1 MSAPYK
7 PDEKSSKQISLMAG
21 IGLTHDQI
29 SKVIGISDETLRRHY
44 KKELEISKSLLNTQV
59 AGNLYSIAT
68 SKDHK
73 GAVTAAIFWLKT
85 QAKWKE
91 TIDLSSE
98 DGTMTPKAGLDV
110 SKLSVETLT
119 EIMCAADASKQK

>member
-1 MSAPYK
+1 
-7 PDEKSSKQISLMAG
+7 
-21 IGLTHDQI
+21 
-29 SKVIGISDETLRRHY
+29 
-44 KKELEISKSLLNTQV
+44 V

>member
-1 MSAPYK
+1 MPAPYK
-7 PDEKSSKQISLMAG
+7 PDDKSRKQIMLMAG

-29 SKVIGISDETLRRHY
+29 AKVMDISDETLRRHY
-44 KKELEISKSLLNTQV
+44 NQELATAKAMLNTQV

-119 EIMCAADASKQK
+119 EIMRAADASKQK

>member
-1 MSAPYK
+1 MPAPYK
-7 PDEKSSKQISLMAG
+7 PDDKSRKQIMLMAG

-29 SKVIGISDETLRRHY
+29 AKVMDISDETLRRHY
-44 KKELEISKSLLNTQV
+44 KQELATAKAMLNTQV

-91 TIDLSSE
+91 TLDISNE
-98 DGTMTPKAGLDV
+98 DGSLKPEPVQVAVMNALKKVHDT
-110 SKLSVETLT
+110 
-119 EIMCAADASKQK
+119 